1 MEIHTIKTEE
11 DYNNAVSLINSL
23 LDCVEGSEDA
33 EKLELLSILV
43 EDYEKKHYQIEAP
56 DPISAIKQRVEQLGL
71 TRKDLEKSIGSRG
84 RVSEILNK
92 KRSLTLAMIRRLNKN
107 LNIPADILIKET
119 KKKTA

>member
-11 DYNNAVSLINSL
+11 DYNNAISLIDSL
-23 LDCVEGSEDA
+23 LDCAEGSEDA

-56 DPISAIKQRVEQLGL
+56 DPISAINQRVEQLGL